1 MSEELT
7 DDYIREN
14 WIGRNDVAK
23 ELGKS
28 TASVTA
34 LDKKGKLRSR
44 RINGILFYDPESVT
58 EVKCDPEVMLG
69 TNGETS
75 ELMAMARAVLELVK
89 GPRKDIDELQFRMLA
104 CYCTE
109 NEKLRAENEKLRLEI
124 NQARDTNVE
133 RDMAVL
139 MAKSDSE
146 VKKIAGIR
154 MVETISKLVTGIGKK
169 NGVELTAEQL
179 EALVV
184 MSEDGED
191 PFLSPEQAAMAR
203 IIIKETNQ
211 KIASAKAAT
220 AQVAQQANGGAKS

>member
-7 DDYIREN
+7 DEFIQAN
-14 WIGRNDVAK
+14 WYGRNDVAK

-28 TASVTA
+28 VASVTN
-34 LDKKGKLRSR
+34 LTNKGKLRAK
-44 RINGILFYDPESVT
+44 RINGVMFYDPESVS
-58 EVKCDPEVMLG
+58 EVKTDPEVQLG

-104 CYCTE
+104 SYATE
-109 NEKLRAENEKLRLEI
+109 NEKLRAENEKLRAEI

-133 RDMAVL
+133 RDMAVM
-139 MAKSDSE
+139 MAQSDSE

-169 NGVELTAEQL
+169 NGVELTPEQL

-184 MSEDGED
+184 MSEDGEEA
-191 PFLSPEQAAMAR
+191 FLSPEQAAMAR
-203 IIIKETNQ
+203 AIIKETNQ
-211 KIASAKAAT
+211 KIATAKAAT
-220 AQVAQQANGGAKS
+220 AQVAQNANGAKS